1 MLSRTQFETIA
12 SEIAA
17 TISQVSDYSISG
29 YRIDLTVHSRS
40 RKSRYNVEIEYDPEA
55 DHFHVFDPYEGGGVK
70 IIFLREFRQRQ
81 RSL

>member
-17 TISQVSDYSISG
+17 TISQVSDYSISSF
-29 YRIDLTVHSRS
+29 RIDLTVRARS
-40 RKSRYNVEIEYDPEA
+40 RKSHYNVTIEYDPEG
-55 DHFHVFDPYEGGGVK
+55 DHFHVVDPYEGGGVK
-70 IIFLREFRQRQ
+70 ILFVREFRRRQ